1 MAWRPILVKDDNEK
15 EKAKVLAMVA
25 HRQVRGARGRRN
37 GEQGTA
43 LVKKSSGVVEA
54 WPLLGFGPDRS
65 WPWHE
70 GEPRVGLMER
80 GHGEGELRGRA
91 AMAWLR

>member
-25 HRQVRGARGRRN
+25 HRRVRGARGRRN

-54 WPLLGFGPDRS
+54 
-65 WPWHE
+65 
-70 GEPRVGLMER
+70 
-80 GHGEGELRGRA
+80 
-91 AMAWLR
+91 